1 MQTDKKGI
9 DYFPLDVNLDEKF
22 DLLEAACGLD
32 GFAIVL
38 KLYQRIY
45 QNGYFCA
52 WNHSIATRL
61 AYLLHVR
68 VEKLLKTVGIAV
80 ENELFDGPL
89 LKRFQILTSR
99 GIQKRYLLIT
109 SRRQSI
115 EIYRPYLLL
124 KDNEIP
130 VPARKHLVFVH
141 TKPISVDNSAQSKV
155 KKRKDYYYPGRG
167 PANGRN
173 RPPDLSRTDLAFG
186 RAKQSLPFSVPRA
199 RRNHCRFYR
208 RMPPQT
214 RSGPFSIF

>member
-52 WNHSIATRL
+52 WNQSIATRF

-155 KKRKDYYYPGRG
+155 KKSKV
-167 PANGRN
+167 
-173 RPPDLSRTDLAFG
+173 
-186 RAKQSLPFSVPRA
+186 K
-199 RRNHCRFYR
+199 
-208 RMPPQT
+208 
-214 RSGPFSIF
+214 

>member
-155 KKRKDYYYPGRG
+155 KKSKV
-167 PANGRN
+167 
-173 RPPDLSRTDLAFG
+173 
-186 RAKQSLPFSVPRA
+186 K
-199 RRNHCRFYR
+199 
-208 RMPPQT
+208 
-214 RSGPFSIF
+214 